1 MINYFIKGMLI
12 GIIFGVPVGV
22 VGMLTIKRSI
32 TYGAVAGFL
41 SGIGCSIADLFYS
54 CISIFSFTLI
64 SNFLLQYQNIIN
76 FVGSILVIVMGIGI
90 VNKKQETTYKKAD
103 VSKIISFFTSSFF
116 IAITNP
122 ATILSFFIAFSI
134 FDIGTILNKV
144 QGIALAVGI
153 FCGTCIW
160 WFIIVMFTQIFR
172 KYITTVWLKY
182 INYILGILIILL
194 GIVVMIQTLFFFLC

>member
-1 MINYFIKGMLI
+1 MINYFIKGILI
-12 GIIFGVPVGV
+12 GIIFGIPVGV
-22 VGMLTIKRSI
+22 VGILTIKRSI
-32 TYGAVAGFL
+32 TYGAVAGLL

-144 QGIALAVGI
+144 QGIALALGI

-194 GIVVMIQTLFFFLC
+194 GIVVMIQTIIK